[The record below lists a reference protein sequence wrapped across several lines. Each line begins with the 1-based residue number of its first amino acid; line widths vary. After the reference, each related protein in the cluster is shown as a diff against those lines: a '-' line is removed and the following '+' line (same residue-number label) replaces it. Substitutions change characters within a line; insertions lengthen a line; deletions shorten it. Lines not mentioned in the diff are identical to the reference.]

1 MKLWNRVI
9 VTGMFVS
16 SAVLL
21 SGCLISG
28 SSHETMSGQFVGQ
41 STFAEIEPGRTTD
54 KWVLG
59 ALGEPS
65 SKSCLDDGSS
75 LWKWVYK
82 RDRSSNS
89 SVFLV
94 FGGSS
99 RRETEGAT
107 FVQFRDGVVTKA
119 WQD

>member
-1 MKLWNRVI
+1 MKSWNRV
-9 VTGMFVS
+9 TLAG
-16 SAVLL
+16 VLVLAPAFL

-28 SSHETMSGQFVGQ
+28 SSQETMSGEFVGQ
-41 STFAEIEPGRTTD
+41 STFAEIEPGTTTE

-75 LWKWVYK
+75 LWKWAYK
-82 RDRSSNS
+82 RDRSSS
-89 SVFLV
+89 SAVFLV

-107 FVQFRDGVVTKA
+107 FVQFKDGIVTKA